1 MPIEINNV
9 PRRVVYAPTGTGG
22 EGPYAFTFEILAA
35 GDIAVYKDDTLLT
48 LTTHYTVTIATNGT
62 GTVTITS
69 AGLALA
75 PTSPT
80 QYAIVGDRA
89 ISRTTNYVTGGDFF
103 ANTLN
108 DELDQQT
115 IFAQQNAEGL
125 ARALQAPITDPAN
138 INMVLPR
145 AADRAGKFLSFD
157 SSGNPVPGAVPP
169 ELASVNAIAAEIT
182 AVAAIDTEITTVA
195 GINSDVTTVAGIASD
210 VTTVAGIS
218 ADVTL
223 AASIDSA
230 DLAAVAAILADVTTV
245 GGIAADVIAVAAID
259 SDVTAVAADATD
271 IGIVA
276 ADIADVNTVAGIA
289 ANVTTVAG
297 ISADVTAVAGDAT
310 DIGTVAGLSTEIA
323 ALGPIAADITTVAGI
338 DSDVTAV
345 AADATDIGAVASNIA
360 NVNTVAGISS
370 NVTTVAG
377 IAADVTAVAGDATD
391 IGTVAGIAADVTT
404 VAGISSDVTTVA
416 ADGTDI
422 GAVAAI
428 SADVQA
434 VANIAADVTAVA
446 AIDSDVT
453 TVATNVADITNF
465 SDVYLGPAASDPATR
480 NDSSALQAGDLYFNT
495 VDDVMKV
502 YDGAAWQVA
511 YVSGGGFLAAA
522 NNLSDVSNAD
532 TSLTNLGG
540 TTVGTGVFKAANVTA
555 AQQALDLEVG
565 VDVQAYDAT
574 IVVDADIGVTVQ
586 GYDADT
592 VKYDD
597 VNPTFTDTGAIK
609 LPAGTEAER
618 PGSPAAGQLRFNED
632 SDEFEGYDGTAWG
645 AIGGGGVS
653 LSSANTWTDTQT
665 FEKPIIAPEIIYPS
679 ASFSWNSATSSPA
692 KAYFD
697 EPVKLIGAHRNMR
710 RCVINDSGVVQYYL
724 DENDSTKKADGT
736 SATLTGGDGMVMVE
750 IPKFYTKRV
759 VSGTVTTWFV
769 SDYALTGY
777 TVHPAFVKDGVEVA
791 KRYYSAYD
799 ACAFDVSGST
809 YISGLNRDN
818 AVSNTPNVDATATT
832 GDKLA
837 SVSGIYPMVGLTRA
851 QFRTLAANRG
861 AGWRQLD
868 FALWSAV
875 QLLYLTEYQSFY
887 SQAILGD
894 GNTNGS
900 YLTQS
905 GTQSDSPHT
914 IAGAS
919 NGWGNYSTNGS
930 QPSAGAKPGTAFM
943 VYRGIENLYGNCW
956 NWADGI
962 NVNVTT
968 NGNVHVTNNSADFAD
983 DTSTNMTLIST
994 TAPTTSEYVSAIAA
1008 IDNYFIASSVS
1019 GGSSSTFLTD
1029 QWFGSTSSN
1038 RVVRVGGSAGNG
1050 AGAGAFGV
1058 NANAVS
1064 SLAER
1069 SVGARLAF

>member
-1 MPIEINNV
+1 MPIQINNV

-48 LTTHYTVTIATNGT
+48 LTTHYTVSIAENGT
-62 GTVTITS
+62 GTVTITA
-69 AGLALA
+69 AGLALS
-75 PTSPT
+75 PVSPT
-80 QYAIVGDRA
+80 QYAIVGNRT
-89 ISRTTNYVTGGDFF
+89 IQRTTDYVTGGDFF

-125 ARALQAPITDPAN
+125 ARALQAPITDPAS
-138 INMVLPR
+138 IDMTLPR

-157 SSGNPVPGAVPP
+157 SNGDPVPGAVPP

-182 AVAAIDTEITTVA
+182 AVAAIDTEVTTVA
-195 GINSDVTTVAGIASD
+195 GIDSDVTTVAGIAAD

-230 DLAAVAAILADVTTV
+230 DLAAVAAISADVATV
-245 GGIAADVIAVAAID
+245 GGIAADVSAVAAID

-271 IGIVA
+271 IGTVA
-276 ADIADVNTVAGIA
+276 ADIADVSTVAGIA

-310 DIGTVAGLSTEIA
+310 DIGTVAGIA
-323 ALGPIAADITTVAGI
+323 ANVTTVAG
-338 DSDVTAV
+338 V
-345 AADATDIGAVASNIA
+345 AA
-360 NVNTVAGISS
+360 

-391 IGTVAGIAADVTT
+391 IGTVAGIAANVTT
-404 VAGISSDVTTVA
+404 VAGISAAVSTVA

-434 VANIAADVTAVA
+434 VADIAADVTAVA

-495 VDDVMKV
+495 ADDAMKV

-511 YVSGGGFLAAA
+511 YVSGGGFLAAS
-522 NNLSDVSNAD
+522 NNLSDVTNAD

-540 TTVGTGVFKAANVTA
+540 TTVGTSVFKAANVAA

-597 VNPTFTDTGAIK
+597 VNPSFTDSGAIK

-632 SDEFEGYDGTAWG
+632 SEEFEGYNGTAWG
-645 AIGGGGVS
+645 AIGGGGGG
-653 LSSANTWTDTQT
+653 A
-665 FEKPIIAPEIIYPS
+665 EAGGAIY
-679 ASFSWNSATSSPA
+679 
-692 KAYFD
+692 
-697 EPVKLIGAHRNMR
+697 
-710 RCVINDSGVVQYYL
+710 
-724 DENDSTKKADGT
+724 
-736 SATLTGGDGMVMVE
+736 
-750 IPKFYTKRV
+750 
-759 VSGTVTTWFV
+759 
-769 SDYALTGY
+769 
-777 TVHPAFVKDGVEVA
+777 
-791 KRYYSAYD
+791 
-799 ACAFDVSGST
+799 
-809 YISGLNRDN
+809 
-818 AVSNTPNVDATATT
+818 
-832 GDKLA
+832 
-837 SVSGIYPMVGLTRA
+837 
-851 QFRTLAANRG
+851 
-861 AGWRQLD
+861 
-868 FALWSAV
+868 
-875 QLLYLTEYQSFY
+875 
-887 SQAILGD
+887 
-894 GNTNGS
+894 
-900 YLTQS
+900 
-905 GTQSDSPHT
+905 
-914 IAGAS
+914 
-919 NGWGNYSTNGS
+919 
-930 QPSAGAKPGTAFM
+930 
-943 VYRGIENLYGNCW
+943 
-956 NWADGI
+956 
-962 NVNVTT
+962 VN
-968 NGNVHVTNNSADFAD
+968 
-983 DTSTNMTLIST
+983 ST
-994 TAPTTSEYVSAIAA
+994 TASASYTIPSGS
-1008 IDNYFIASSVS
+1008 NGMSV
-1019 GGSSSTFLTD
+1019 GPITVDT
-1029 QWFGSTSSN
+1029 
-1038 RVVRVGGSAGNG
+1038 
-1050 AGAGAFGV
+1050 GV
-1058 NANAVS
+1058 TITVS
-1064 SLAER
+1064 SGQRWL
-1069 SVGARLAF
+1069 VL